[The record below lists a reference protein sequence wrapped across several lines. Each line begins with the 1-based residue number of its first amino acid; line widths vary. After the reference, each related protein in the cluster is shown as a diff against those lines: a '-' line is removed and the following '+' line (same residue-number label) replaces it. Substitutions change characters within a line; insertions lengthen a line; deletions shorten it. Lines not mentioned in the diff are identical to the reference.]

1 LQEEMKAEK
10 LLSQIGASKADRM
23 AATKMAA

>member
-10 LLSQIGASKADRM
+10 LLTQIGASKADRM